1 MLGSRGLD
9 IFQADRLSGVLL
21 TDRTAQ
27 EMVLMKHAHF
37 TQVAR
42 IVANRHRLPDIG
54 GERGIEIPNSL
65 EVDAV
70 AAHDARPG
78 DLHQQ
83 QIEILQ
89 ALGHAGEP
97 PIGEPR
103 RVRRHLDFA
112 MYPGVVV
119 FNEVSAQGVLEL
131 RQRPP
136 RRRRRLAVHQ
146 MTR

>member
-1 MLGSRGLD
+1 MNRRPRAVWRRQGFSCRPDSLIDFTTQRAAVLGSRGLD

-78 DLHQQ
+78 D
-83 QIEILQ
+83 
-89 ALGHAGEP
+89 P
-97 PIGEPR
+97 
-103 RVRRHLDFA
+103 
-112 MYPGVVV
+112 
-119 FNEVSAQGVLEL
+119 
-131 RQRPP
+131 
-136 RRRRRLAVHQ
+136 
-146 MTR
+146 